1 MSATIDERVV
11 QMKFDNKDFEKA
23 VSVTLKSLDEL
34 QNALKLNGS
43 SKGIQ
48 ELQKSINSFE
58 TRIASSNVEA
68 LAEKF
73 NKLGIVGVTALT
85 NIANKAVD
93 AGERLMKSLTVD
105 NISAGWNKFAEN
117 TKNIGTIVSQGFSM
131 DETEEEMKR
140 LLFFTDETS
149 YAYTDMVN
157 NISKFTAAGKGLHES
172 INAMQG
178 IALWASSAG
187 QGAQK
192 ASQAMYQLSQ
202 AMGSGLMRKEDWKS
216 IQNLNMDTQEFRKM
230 ALEAAEGL
238 GTLKKVGEDTW
249 QSLVNPKAGEFKIS
263 QFADHLTEDKWF
275 TDEVMMSVYE
285 RYNSA
290 VQQIYDYV
298 EQHGVSAT
306 QAIEELKD
314 SIDPLALKW
323 FKSAQEARTF
333 GDAVEYVK
341 EAVSTG
347 WMRTFDAIFG
357 NYEEATKLWTDL
369 SEILYTVVVES
380 GDVRNAI
387 LDIWK
392 AMGGREY
399 LLEAFNQAI
408 EVLGS
413 LLGPIK
419 NAWDSFF
426 PEKEGNGLREWAE
439 GLFEI
444 TEGILDF
451 IVGLRVT
458 EDVSNKI
465 QEGFTGLFSV
475 VFMVADAFKALVSF
489 VAPLGKPLNVLAYYL
504 LEAFAALGRFLTG
517 TREYINSSDVFVS
530 VIDHIAN
537 AFQTAGLYLSV
548 FVNLVGKLLI
558 GAFQA
563 ATKAISD
570 FTNYIR
576 QIPILNAIFQ
586 ALATAVQFVG
596 DKLSPLLITLGSL
609 FLALK
614 PAIAIVA
621 AIGAAIASVAT
632 TVAGAISVAMGAAP
646 VIAIVAAIAAAIK
659 FGSVLIAALPGLIG
673 KVISTVQNLW
683 SAISKTF
690 NLSGIIS
697 GFNGAKTS
705 IIGAI
710 GKAKEFFNL
719 KDKKS
724 GIRSAVTTVG
734 KAFDGLRA
742 KIARSIPDLSGI
754 KNAIGNLVAGL
765 VNSLKSIRSFDD
777 LKTKITNFIGSFVNV
792 QKITDLLKNFGTAIQ
807 NLASN
812 ISPMFGRLGDI
823 VSAGLMRIGE
833 LFINLKNNFDV
844 TRVLQAIVRVFEAF
858 GGSVLTAVGKLIPKL
873 KEATDGIMAFL
884 SGIGDKVGAALQNAR
899 MMERLFGSLFNTMD
913 GVGTRSMQARTG
925 VAAFFDAFRV
935 GVDNFQSS
943 IQHFI
948 REKGLEGKIIAL
960 MNVLEKLKTYIM
972 SLSPAQVV
980 LFVFGLAIT
989 KFAIAFADS
998 TRKITVSLGKIMDGA
1013 AQTTTIINDTIK
1025 NIGKSISGMFDSLA
1039 KIPGTI
1045 ESSVKEIVKAI
1056 KGQNLATNIL
1066 KFAIAIGILA
1076 ASLYVLSTKTN
1087 PEQLAKTALV
1097 LAGLGLTLGFVVNM
1111 LGEMDSKDMLKKS
1124 IMIGTLAVST
1134 VILAAALK
1142 ILSTI
1147 PIDQIASGMV
1157 TLGVALFGMI
1167 KALEFIAVSAPVTA
1181 GALPAL
1187 LGLALALDLIAAAL
1201 IPLMLILNVVGPQG
1215 AAGALLTIAALLG
1228 GMRLVASQLAGI
1240 KAGAGIAILGVVASI
1255 FLLIAALKAI
1265 ANSGINAK
1273 FVTEHLEEYAL
1284 VFGALT
1290 LMMLLVSKMGAA
1302 IQGFSIAIAG
1312 VAIAVGILTKVVK
1325 KITELKFNNAEHF
1338 VASIRMF
1345 EELFGA
1351 LLGLMVVAHFVGKT
1365 SMRMAASMILLAVAI
1380 NVLALVFGTLKKLVE
1395 TTDEDTLVK
1404 VETLFVIVASIMTA
1418 LTFATQYTKGAK
1430 VGPII
1435 AMLAGVVIIMTA
1447 IALLAQLPN
1456 VDDLAYVAIGLG
1468 VLFGVLGYALGQVA
1482 YASKVAKPGV
1492 VAGFVVIIGLLV
1504 AGLIYLTTQD
1514 WRAVVAAG
1522 GAMAAALVALGL
1534 CMFLL
1539 SKATVNAKDALKGAG
1554 IILLASIALIPAA
1567 FALRMLAGGHW
1578 DSIIEAAL
1586 ALGVVIGALAVASH
1600 FVGQALLAALTLD
1613 IASVSLVAAAFA
1625 LSMLKGFDGNAV
1637 MDAATAMMFVL
1648 GAMAF
1653 ASNAAVGAMLGA
1665 LALDVAI
1672 PSMVAAALSLM
1683 VIANFPGDQLG
1694 QVALSLAGVLIAL
1707 AGAAMFASGAILGAV
1722 ALDIAS
1728 ISLVAAA
1735 GSLAALAALPIDGI
1749 TTATLAL
1756 VGVMG
1761 MLVVGGLVA
1770 SLPMVAIGMVAFAG
1784 ALFILSQAFLAIGQ
1798 AALMFSTAV
1807 TQIVVAL
1814 GMLGMMSS
1822 ESITQIGDNLKA
1834 LGAAIGE
1841 SIAAV
1846 VQGFFTNMFAFIG
1859 NAASGIVNA
1868 ILGVLG
1874 TIFGFKEDFGTAAGN
1889 MIAGL
1894 TEGVS
1899 AGWEAVK
1906 TAVSNIA
1913 NGIIDTFKDILG
1925 IHSPSERLME
1935 LMHFLGLGTIEGL
1948 QNEEEPT
1955 AIAASSF
1962 GNNII
1967 DTLKGLFTPEAGADA
1982 ISGFISGMQAS
1993 FSAGL
1998 AWIQDQASI
2007 AGLEVQGFFG
2017 DEEAKAEAEKKK
2029 EKAKLDA
2036 MIKKMR
2042 KVDAK
2047 DQKDEAKV
2055 FNDQMEKNRKKRE
2068 KEEWKKALGGGK
2080 GGSGGGSGGSGAAE
2094 KATKETKKQ
2103 IDMLTKITDY
2113 ASGAIS
2119 MFRVQWAETAM
2130 GLEDTTAQQ
2139 ASKDALELLAFQL
2152 YENSIASET
2161 AEEAAERMAKTQ
2173 AEVAADI
2180 KKAYIN
2186 MRNGVNESLRSSID
2200 VFKMADNGEKIKGGD
2215 LLERARSNRTMVQG
2229 FTNDL
2234 KTLAERIQGMPGA
2247 FEIIN
2252 KFAKEGTSS
2261 YGELGGMLDMT
2272 TDDLTEFMQYF
2283 YDLEVNPH
2291 ELNEYTDSIMGS
2303 LAYVGSQ
2310 AASGFSTGLNT
2321 EEGAAAAENYSN
2333 AVLDKFREKFG
2344 VNLQGDGVSEATK
2357 QIAEAAA
2364 KGFTETLQQST
2375 EASKAEESGEKLGA
2389 GINKAV
2395 GGELSAANGSEIGKA
2410 LCEGIAKGI
2419 TENTQIAIDAAT
2431 AMGLSVID
2439 AVKTALQINSP
2450 SKVFEDLGYYSDA
2463 GLATGFV
2470 KYGTVVREAAAESA
2484 LGAVDEFTGV
2494 FGQLADLIDGRIDLD
2509 PTIRPVLDLSN
2520 LTYGSD
2526 QINSLLGLNDPYPL
2540 NASVAGIQNSADLA
2554 LQLGDSI
2561 NKAINRLKETGDQAR
2576 DIVIHIYPTEN
2587 QSPEEIA
2594 DAVSYRINHELY
2606 KKVAVR
2612 GGT

>member
-1 MSATIDERVV
+1 MGASIDERVV
-11 QMKFDNKDFEKA
+11 QMEFDNKDFEKA
-23 VSVTLKSLDEL
+23 VSVTIKSLDEL
-34 QNALKLNGS
+34 QNALKLDGS

-93 AGERLMKSLTVD
+93 AGEKLIKSLTVD

-157 NISKFTAAGKGLHES
+157 NISKFTATGKGLAES
-172 INAMQG
+172 VDAMQG

-187 QGAQK
+187 QNAQK

-216 IQNLNMDTQEFRKM
+216 IQNLNMDTAEFRKL
-230 ALEAAEGL
+230 ALDTAVDL
-238 GTLKKVGEDTW
+238 GTLKKTSEDTW

-263 QFADHLTEDKWF
+263 QFADHLTQDKWF
-275 TDEVMMSVYE
+275 TDEVMMSVYK
-285 RYNSA
+285 RYNEA

-298 EQHGVSAT
+298 EKNNVTAT
-306 QAIEELKD
+306 QAIEDLKD
-314 SIDPLALKW
+314 EIDPLALKW

-387 LDIWK
+387 LEIWK

-408 EVLGS
+408 EVLSS

-426 PEKEGNGLREWAE
+426 PEKEGDGLQEWAN
-439 GLFEI
+439 GIFKI

-458 EDVSNKI
+458 EDVSNKL
-465 QEGFTGLFSV
+465 QEVFTGLFSV

-489 VAPLGKPLNVLAYYL
+489 VAPLGRPLNVLAYYL

-537 AFQTAGLYLSV
+537 AFQTAGFYLSV

-576 QIPILNAIFQ
+576 QIPVLNTIFQ

-621 AIGAAIASVAT
+621 AIGAAVASVAT
-632 TVAGAISVAMGAAP
+632 TIAGAISVAMGAAP
-646 VIAIVAAIAAAIK
+646 VIAIITAIAAAIK
-659 FGSVLIAALPGLIG
+659 FGSVLIAALPGLIA

-683 SAISKTF
+683 GAISKSF
-690 NLSGIIS
+690 NLSGVIS
-697 GFNGAKTS
+697 GFNSAKTS

-724 GIRSAVTTVG
+724 GIRTAVTTIG
-734 KAFDGLRA
+734 KTFDGLRT
-742 KIARSIPDLSGI
+742 KIAKSIPDLGGI

-792 QKITDLLKNFGTAIQ
+792 QKITDHLKNFGVAIQ

-844 TRVLQAIVRVFEAF
+844 TSVLQAIVRVFEAF

-873 KEATDGIMAFL
+873 KEATDGIKAFL
-884 SGIGDKVGAALQNAR
+884 GGIGEKVGAALQNAR
-899 MMERLFGSLFNTMD
+899 MMGRIFGSLFNTMD

-948 REKGLEGKIIAL
+948 REKGLEGKIVAL
-960 MNVLEKLKTYIM
+960 MNVLEKLKIYIM

-989 KFAIAFADS
+989 RFAIAFADS
-998 TRKITVSLGKIMDGA
+998 TRKITVSLGKIMDAA
-1013 AQTTTIINDTIK
+1013 AQTTTIVNDTIK

-1056 KGQNLATNIL
+1056 KGQNLATNVL

-1076 ASLYVLSTKTN
+1076 ASFYVLSTNTN
-1087 PEQLAKTALV
+1087 PEQLGKTALI
-1097 LAGLGLTLGFVVNM
+1097 LAGLGLTLGFVVSM
-1111 LGEMDSKDMLKKS
+1111 LGEINSKDMLKKS

-1134 VILAAALK
+1134 VILAAALN

-1147 PIDQIASGMV
+1147 PIDQIGSGMV

-1167 KALEFIAVSAPVTA
+1167 KALEFIAVSVPVTA

-1240 KAGAGIAILGVVASI
+1240 KAGSGIAILGVVASI

-1265 ANSGINAK
+1265 ADSGINAK

-1290 LMMLLVSKMGAA
+1290 LIMLLVSKMGAA
-1302 IQGFSIAIAG
+1302 IQGFGIAIAG
-1312 VAIAVGILTKVVK
+1312 VAIAIGILTEVVK
-1325 KITELKFNNAEHF
+1325 KITELKFENADHF
-1338 VASIRMF
+1338 VETIKMF
-1345 EELFGA
+1345 EELFGGIIVLA
-1351 LLGLMVVAHFVGKT
+1351 VLAHFVGGA
-1365 SMRMAASMILLAVAI
+1365 SVRMAASMILIAVAM
-1380 NVLALVFGTLKKLVE
+1380 NVMAMLFGTLKKLVE
-1395 TTDEDTLVK
+1395 TTDADTLNKVK
-1404 VETLFVIVASIMTA
+1404 WLFVITGGIMAA
-1418 LTFATQYTKGAK
+1418 LIFVTQYTKGAK
-1430 VGPII
+1430 LAPII
-1435 AMLAGVVIIMTA
+1435 AMLSGVIIIMTA
-1447 IALLAQLPN
+1447 IALIAQIPNIDNLAKVTVGFAL
-1456 VDDLAYVAIGLG
+1456 VFLA
-1468 VLFGVLGYALGQVA
+1468 LGYAFKQLGVA
-1482 YASKVAKPGV
+1482 SAAAKPGV
-1492 VAGFVVIIGLLV
+1492 VAGFVVVIGLLV
-1504 AGLIYLTTQD
+1504 GALIYLSMQD
-1514 WRAVVAAG
+1514 WKAVAAAG
-1522 GAMAAALVALGL
+1522 GALAVALVALGL

-1554 IILLASIALIPAA
+1554 VILLASIALIPAA
-1567 FALRMLAGGHW
+1567 YALEMLAGVDW
-1578 DSIIEAAL
+1578 DSIIGAATAIAIVIAAIAFASNVVDK
-1586 ALGVVIGALAVASH
+1586 ALTAAVA
-1600 FVGQALLAALTLD
+1600 LD
-1613 IASVSLVAAAFA
+1613 IASASLVAAAFA
-1625 LSMLKGFDGNAV
+1625 LSLLKGFDGNAV
-1637 MDAATAMMFVL
+1637 IDAAIAMTIVI
-1648 GAMAF
+1648 GAIAF
-1653 ASNAAVGAMLGA
+1653 ASNVAEGAILGA
-1665 LALDVAI
+1665 LALDIAI

-1694 QVALSLAGVLIAL
+1694 MVALSLSGVLIAL
-1707 AGAAMFASGAILGAV
+1707 AGAAMFASGAILGAL

-1756 VGVMG
+1756 IGVMG

-1859 NAASGIVNA
+1859 NAAGGIVNA

-1967 DTLKGLFTPEAGADA
+1967 DTLKGLFTPEAGANA

-1998 AWIQDQASI
+1998 AWIQDQAST

-2017 DEEAKAEAEKKK
+2017 DEEAKAEAEKRK

-2103 IDMLTKITDY
+2103 IDTLTKITDY

-2180 KKAYIN
+2180 KKAYID
-2186 MRNGVNESLRSSID
+2186 MRNGVAESLKSSID

-2234 KTLAERIQGMPGA
+2234 KTLAERIKGMPGA

-2272 TDDLTEFMQYF
+2272 TDELTEFMQYF

-2291 ELNEYTDSIMGS
+2291 ELNEYADSIMGS
-2303 LAYVGSQ
+2303 LAYVGAQ
-2310 AASGFSTGLNT
+2310 ASNGFATGLNT

-2344 VNLQGDGVSEATK
+2344 VNLQGDNVSEATK

-2364 KGFTETLQQST
+2364 KGFTETLQKST
-2375 EASKAEESGEKLGA
+2375 EADKAEESGEKLGA
-2389 GINKAV
+2389 GINNAV

-2419 TENTQIAIDAAT
+2419 TENTRIAIDAAT

-2463 GLATGFV
+2463 GLATGFI

-2526 QINSLLGLNDPYPL
+2526 QINSLLGLNDPYLL